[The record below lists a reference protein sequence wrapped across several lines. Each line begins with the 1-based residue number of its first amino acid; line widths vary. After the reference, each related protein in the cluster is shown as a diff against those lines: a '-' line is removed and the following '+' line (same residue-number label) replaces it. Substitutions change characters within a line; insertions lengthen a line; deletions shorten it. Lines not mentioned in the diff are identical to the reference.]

1 MDERVLVEV
10 YVPAV
15 QKRIEIFIPLH
26 QKISLMKQVISVF
39 LEEVWNLEEK
49 SLFNLNWY
57 AIEKECY
64 LKQSLSL
71 NENGIRGG
79 ETILFI

>member
-15 QKRIEIFIPLH
+15 QKRMEFFIPLH
-26 QKISLMKQVISVF
+26 QQISLMKQVITIF

-49 SLFNLNWY
+49 SLFTLNWY
-57 AIEKECY
+57 AVEKQCY
-64 LKQSLSL
+64 LKQELSL
-71 NENGIRGG
+71 HEKGIRSG